1 MQMPVELSTASERW
15 LGGSGTGW
23 VERAAG
29 ATEWPVQGWSSVGS
43 EGYHLALVTHD
54 AYSVSMNGGVWQ
66 WTLLRS
72 PRMVWG
78 GEDPEVYAGRDWH
91 TDQGQ
96 HTFDFTLCADQNLET
111 GRLNKLA
118 RQQAQPPVVFDRY
131 EGLDR
136 PPVGEQP
143 ATLPVARLRAAR
155 GGRRRVV
162 SLGVGCKSH
171 TLASRSLLV

>member
-1 MQMPVELSTASERW
+1 MMQMPVELSLPYEKW

-23 VERAAG
+23 VERVAG
-29 ATEWPVQGWSSVGS
+29 ATEWPVQGWSIVES
-43 EGYHLALVTHD
+43 EGYRLALLTHD

-72 PRMVWG
+72 PRMAWG
-78 GEDPEVYAGRDWH
+78 GEDPGVYAGRDWH

-96 HTFDFTLCADQNLET
+96 HTFDFTLCADQNLGAKE
-111 GRLNKLA
+111 LNRMA

-136 PPVGEQP
+136 LPWGNSPP
-143 ATLPVARLRAAR
+143 R
-155 GGRRRVV
+155 
-162 SLGVGCKSH
+162 
-171 TLASRSLLV
+171 